1 MCSWV
6 NSVFVGWKV
15 DQKDKAVNKGFDFK
29 TFLMVFKFP
38 NALIGSDFMVLTP
51 YRIFE
56 NKHNLN
62 SKGIWQSN
70 KTFKSLKSI
79 NWKNDKRHFKQIENN
94 DPKNF

>member
-1 MCSWV
+1 
-6 NSVFVGWKV
+6 
-15 DQKDKAVNKGFDFK
+15 
-29 TFLMVFKFP
+29 MVFKFP

-79 NWKNDKRHFKQIENN
+79 NDKKWQKDSFHLFQQETNRK
-94 DPKNF
+94 

>member
-1 MCSWV
+1 
-6 NSVFVGWKV
+6 
-15 DQKDKAVNKGFDFK
+15 
-29 TFLMVFKFP
+29 MVFKFP

-79 NWKNDKRHFKQIENN
+79 NDKKWQKIYFIYFNKKQIENN
-94 DPKNF
+94 YPKNF

>member
-1 MCSWV
+1 
-6 NSVFVGWKV
+6 
-15 DQKDKAVNKGFDFK
+15 
-29 TFLMVFKFP
+29 MVFKFP

-79 NWKNDKRHFKQIENN
+79 NDKKWQKIHFIYFNKKQIENN
-94 DPKNF
+94 YPKNF

>member
-1 MCSWV
+1 MVYRWITACSWV
-6 NSVFVGWKV
+6 PLGGPCFFWVEVN
-15 DQKDKAVNKGFDFK
+15 QKDKAVNKGFDFK

-62 SKGIWQSN
+62 SKGI
-70 KTFKSLKSI
+70 
-79 NWKNDKRHFKQIENN
+79 
-94 DPKNF
+94 

>member
-1 MCSWV
+1 
-6 NSVFVGWKV
+6 
-15 DQKDKAVNKGFDFK
+15 
-29 TFLMVFKFP
+29 MVFKFP

-79 NWKNDKRHFKQIENN
+79 NGIMTKTFHFNKKQIENN
-94 DPKNF
+94 YPKNF